1 MDKEISHPPS
11 LAHSI
16 LQMIQAALT
25 GSMTFDTFN
34 NILAL
39 LCLISILQR
48 MPQATSTLHPD
59 PQPVSNSSGSGDALQ
74 KMLAQLAKSDSGGN
88 DGITSLLPLL
98 NSPQLKSKM
107 TPANMATIMGLLSTM
122 NVGETKPDKNEKE
135 KDNKKDGPAATIT
148 ADHPSAEECNPLH
161 QPENLLPMD
170 QEDMNKQ
177 RLEWKTNF

>member
-1 MDKEISHPPS
+1 
-11 LAHSI
+11 
-16 LQMIQAALT
+16 
-25 GSMTFDTFN
+25 
-34 NILAL
+34 
-39 LCLISILQR
+39 
-48 MPQATSTLHPD
+48 
-59 PQPVSNSSGSGDALQ
+59 
-74 KMLAQLAKSDSGGN
+74 
-88 DGITSLLPLL
+88 
-98 NSPQLKSKM
+98 M